1 MKHLGTIT
9 LILLLL
15 CICAALMLIGDAQ
28 ADAARRLDVQIK
40 ALQQQIA
47 DLDARCAALQ
57 VQIKDLRY
65 QLCRGLD
72 EGRCVEAL
80 K

>member
-1 MKHLGTIT
+1 MKHLGIIT
-9 LILLLL
+9 LLLLLL
-15 CICAALMLIGDAQ
+15 CIFAALMLIGDAQ
-28 ADAARRLDVQIK
+28 ADAARRLDVRIT

-47 DLDARCAALQ
+47 DLDIRTAALQ
-57 VQIKDLRY
+57 GQVKDLRY

-72 EGRCVEAL
+72 EGRCVEAP